1 MDWKNPRL
9 FFIIID
15 IYFGKISQLIVERNN
30 AIQSKYCSWLE
41 AVKQIEQSR
50 SFHLP
55 LCSSS

>member
-9 FFIIID
+9 VFIIID

-41 AVKQIEQSR
+41 AVK
-50 SFHLP
+50 
-55 LCSSS
+55 